1 MRSQTRLAWFL
12 ARRYL
17 ASRKGGGFLSFITWI
32 ALAGITVGVTALV
45 VVIGV
50 MTGMQNELRAKILG
64 STPHITVG
72 RQGSSL
78 RLADWEAVVGKV
90 EAVDGVV
97 SAAPVVWT
105 QVGLEHRDY
114 PQVLNLFGVDL
125 DADGPPVT
133 DMEDS
138 LRSGYLSLEKE
149 PGGLAPFV
157 PGNGLAL
164 RMGLFVGDTVRV
176 VAIENSKVGPNGEL
190 IPRTDE
196 WVVSELFSTGMYQY
210 DMGNG
215 YAAMGDVQELLDL
228 DDNVVSYVGARVED
242 PWDAQAVAQAV
253 REELGGASYTVDSWT
268 ETNRQL
274 FSALKLEKLA
284 MGVIVSLII
293 FVAACNIVSTLVM
306 VVVNRTR
313 EIGILKAM
321 GLTRKDTLR
330 TFVFQGLWIGVI
342 GTLAGLTLGFI
353 LAFLIEEHGLI
364 RIPPDIYFVDRLPVS
379 ISPSDILWICGVSL
393 LISLLATIYPARQAS
408 GLQPV
413 EAIRHD

>member
-17 ASRKGGGFLSFITWI
+17 ASRSGGRFLSFITWI
-32 ALAGITVGVTALV
+32 ALGGVTLGVTALI

-64 STPHITVG
+64 SSPHIMVWKDA
-72 RQGSSL
+72 SPL
-78 RLADWEAVVGKV
+78 RLDDWRGAVEKV

-97 SAAPVVWT
+97 SASPVVWT
-105 QVGLEHRDY
+105 QVGVEHRDY
-114 PQVLNLFGVDL
+114 PQVLDLFGVSL
-125 DADGPPVT
+125 DAGGPPVT
-133 DMEDS
+133 SMEDS
-138 LRSGYLSLEKE
+138 LQSGYLSLERE
-149 PGGLAPFV
+149 QGGLKPLV
-157 PGNGLAL
+157 LGNGIAR
-164 RMGLFVGDTVRV
+164 RMNLFAGDTVRMT
-176 VAIENSKVGPNGEL
+176 AIENLQVSPNGDLVAPAE
-190 IPRTDE
+190 E
-196 WVVSELFSTGMYQY
+196 WVVSGIFSTGMSEY
-210 DMGNG
+210 DMRHG
-215 YAAMGDVQELLDL
+215 YAALADVQDLLDL
-228 DDNVVSYVGARVED
+228 DDGVVAWVGARVED
-242 PWDAQAVAQAV
+242 PWGAEAVARAV
-253 REELGGASYTVDSWT
+253 REEMGGWPYSADPWT
-268 ETNRQL
+268 QTNRQL

-342 GTLAGLTLGFI
+342 GTLAGLGLGFL
-353 LAFLIEEHGLI
+353 LAYLIEEHGLI
-364 RIPPDIYFVDRLPVS
+364 RIPADIYFVDRLPVS
-379 ISPSDILWICGVSL
+379 IAPSDILWICGVSL
-393 LISLLATIYPARQAS
+393 LISLLATLYPARQAS